1 MINMNKSE
9 LESITYDQ
17 LVRSALMFLYQ
28 ETTDLEDSEMIFNK
42 LDLDTKLAVI
52 DLAIEEQCMLAKHE
66 LKFLVQNVY
75 KNQIYDLFEIAYYQ
89 FNGEYF
95 DEDELK
101 ILGEDLAYEWFDY
114 VREKCIEEDDL
125 KRWKTD
131 YEKQFIK
138 FKKLNRDKKIDQI
151 LED

>member
-1 MINMNKSE
+1 MNKSE

-52 DLAIEEQCMLAKHE
+52 DLSIEDQCMLAKHE

-114 VREKCIEEDDL
+114 VRKKCIEEDDL